1 MNAIETIVIENF
13 QCHEKTIIKL
23 APNGQLT
30 IITGQ
35 TDSGKTAIFRAI
47 KWLLYNTPQGSDF
60 IRAGCS
66 FCRVTFNY
74 VSGHTVIRE
83 MTRSASK
90 NQYRIVTP
98 GADKPIVM
106 EGFGR
111 TVPVEVQEVTGVRP
125 VIIGDSKYNLN
136 MAEQLD
142 GPFLGSSIS
151 APDRAKIMGKLAG
164 TEVLDHAGKQVG
176 TDIYRQSQKKDDLEA
191 DIKQLGESIA
201 VYDYLPGL
209 ASKIVTL
216 DRVVADIKAKQ
227 ERLKSLQDCLQRLNQ
242 IDVNICCCNI
252 TLDRWKFIDVA
263 SNIISQVAIKT
274 DRAAGLSKHRVTLST
289 VHAGIATAQETIKRL
304 GHVAI
309 ADQAVLNADFNLTKL
324 KQLSSFRDRLKLFET
339 AINDCNATID
349 RLGNIEKAE
358 TIFQN
363 TVAVRSRLNQLI
375 AHCLTLNNLEFS
387 IGSLV
392 EKVAKLAGIN
402 QAESAVSNI
411 YVKLER
417 LNKLRSS
424 NNTIKPLTIAIED
437 RKRSIAQWEQRV
449 IELDSKYHEELTVL
463 GVCPL
468 CGTVLGSKAS

>member
-1 MNAIETIVIENF
+1 MNAIDIIVIENF
-13 QCHEKTIIKL
+13 QCHEKTVIKL

-47 KWLLYNTPQGSDF
+47 KWLLYNTPQGTDF

-125 VIIGDSKYNLN
+125 VMIGDNKYNLN

-142 GPFLGSSIS
+142 GPFFGSSIS

-164 TEVLDHAGKQVG
+164 TEVLDHAGKQAG
-176 TDIYRQSQKKDDLEA
+176 TDIYRQTQKKDSLEV
-191 DIKQLGESIA
+191 DIKQLTESIA
-201 VYDYLPGL
+201 TYDYLPAL
-209 ASKIVTL
+209 TRKIATL
-216 DRVVADIKAKQ
+216 ERVAADIKAKQ
-227 ERLKSLQDCLQRLNQ
+227 MRLDSLKAGLQRLNQ

-252 TLDRWKFIDVA
+252 TLNRWKFIDIA
-263 SNIISQVAIKT
+263 SNIISQVATKAEKT
-274 DRAAGLSKHRVTLST
+274 AGLSKHQIALSAIQ
-289 VHAGIATAQETIKRL
+289 VGIVTAQKTIKRL
-304 GHVAI
+304 GHIAI
-309 ADQAVLNADFNLTKL
+309 ADKAVLNTDSKQITL
-324 KQLSSFRDRLKLFET
+324 KQLTSIRDRLNLFKT
-339 AINDCNATID
+339 AINSCNTTIG
-349 RLGNIEKAE
+349 RVGNIEKAE
-358 TIFQN
+358 AFIQ
-363 TVAVRSRLNQLI
+363 AVVTTRERLTQLI
-375 AHCLTLNNLEFS
+375 DRCLSLNNLEFS
-387 IGSLV
+387 IGSLT

-402 QAESAVSNI
+402 QAESVVSDI
-411 YVKLER
+411 SVKLER
-417 LNKLRSS
+417 LNKLRLI

-437 RKRSIAQWEQRV
+437 RKGSIIQWEQRV
-449 IELDSKYHEELTVL
+449 VELDSKYHNELIAL

>member
-1 MNAIETIVIENF
+1 MNAIDTIVIENF

-90 NQYRIVTP
+90 NQYRIVAP
-98 GADKPIVM
+98 GAEKPVVL

-111 TVPVEVQEVTGVRP
+111 SVPPEVQEVTGVRP
-125 VIIGDSKYNLN
+125 VMIGDNKYNLN

-151 APDRAKIMGKLAG
+151 APDRAKILGKLAG

-191 DIKQLGESIA
+191 DVKQLSESIA

-227 ERLKSLQDCLQRLNQ
+227 ERLKSLQDSLQRLNQ
-242 IDVNICCCNI
+242 IDINICCCNI
-252 TLDRWKFIDVA
+252 TLDRWKFIDVT
-263 SNIISQVAIKT
+263 SNIIAQVAIKT
-274 DRAAGLSKHRVTLST
+274 DRAAGLSKHQVILSAIQ
-289 VHAGIATAQETIKRL
+289 AGIATAQVTIKRL

-309 ADQAVLNADFNLTKL
+309 ADQVVLNVDSNLSKL
-324 KQLSSFRDRLKLFET
+324 NQLTGFSDRLKLFET
-339 AINDCNATID
+339 AINDCNAAIA

-358 TIFQN
+358 AFIQA
-363 TVAVRSRLNQLI
+363 TVAVQERLNKLVDR
-375 AHCLTLNNLEFS
+375 CLSLNNLEFS

-402 QAESAVSNI
+402 QAESAVSDI
-411 YVKLER
+411 SVKLER
-417 LNKLRSS
+417 LNKFRSI

-437 RKRSIAQWEQRV
+437 RKGSIVQWEQRV